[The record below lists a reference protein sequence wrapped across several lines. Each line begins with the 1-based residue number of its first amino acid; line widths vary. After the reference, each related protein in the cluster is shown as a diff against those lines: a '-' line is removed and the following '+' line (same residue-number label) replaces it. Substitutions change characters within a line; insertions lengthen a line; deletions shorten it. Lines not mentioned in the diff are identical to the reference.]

1 MPNRNYMLNDM
12 EFEQKIHQ
20 MGDRELL
27 EFTARQMYDVSLLAA
42 DSRKRIDTL
51 EKRDRKA
58 FSVTGGL
65 GAFFGAAVA
74 AITDFLIRRGG

>member
-1 MPNRNYMLNDM
+1 MPNGQYILNDI

-27 EFTARQMYDVSLLAA
+27 EFTARQTYGVCLLAA
-42 DSRKRIDTL
+42 NSKKRIDML
-51 EKRDRKA
+51 EKRDRKV

-74 AITDFLIRRGG
+74 VITDFLIRRGG